1 MKLRIQGNSLRL
13 RLTVAEVNEFGR
25 LGHISDSINFGSD
38 DSSRLIYSL
47 ISSEDDDRLQTYFHE
62 NRITVVVPGH
72 ISSSWVSGEEVG
84 FSSEN
89 EPATDERA
97 FVLVEKDFACLKK
110 RPGEDESGKYPNPDS
125 KGAC

>member
-25 LGHISDSINFGSD
+25 LGHISDSVNFGSD

-47 ISSEDDDRLQTYFHE
+47 VSSEADDRLRTYFHE
-62 NRITVVVPGH
+62 NRITVVVPNH
-72 ISSSWVSGEEVG
+72 ISNSWVEGNGVG
-84 FSSEN
+84 FSSEHD
-89 EPATDERA
+89 PAEDERS
-97 FVLVEKDFACLKK
+97 FILVEKDFACLKK
-110 RPGEDESGKYPNPDS
+110 RPGEDESDKYPNPDA